1 MSTRI
6 GFIGTGLMGRP
17 MASHLAKAGHT
28 VLTFSRSNTPVDGCT
43 SAPSIAAL
51 TAASDVIFTMLP
63 DTPDVEQVLFGE
75 GGVAGALSAGKAVV
89 DMSSISPSETKR
101 FAARVVALG
110 CDYVDA
116 PVSGGDIG
124 AKQATLTIMCG
135 GTSTAF
141 ERVKPLLELMGKRI
155 TLIGESGAGQT
166 CKIANQIVVA
176 ATIEAVGEA
185 LLFASK
191 AGVDPAKVREALL
204 GGFAASRI
212 LEVHGQRMIE
222 RNFEPGFRL
231 ELHQKDLNLALAG
244 ARELGVSLPATS
256 NCQQLFNAVV
266 AAGGAKLDSSS
277 MVQALESLA
286 QHSIAKH

>member
-1 MSTRI
+1 MSKHI

-17 MASHLAKAGHT
+17 MASHLAKAGHS
-28 VLTFSRSNTPVDGCT
+28 VLTFSRSNRPVDGCT
-43 SAPSIAAL
+43 VATSIAAL
-51 TAASDVIFTMLP
+51 TEASDVIFTMLP
-63 DTPDVEQVLFGE
+63 DTPDVDQVLFGE
-75 GGVAGALSAGKAVV
+75 GGVASALTAGKAVV
-89 DMSSISPSETKR
+89 DMSTISPGETKR
-101 FAARVVALG
+101 FAQRITALG

-116 PVSGGDIG
+116 PVSGGDVG
-124 AKQATLTIMCG
+124 AKNATLTIMCG
-135 GTSTAF
+135 GTSAAF
-141 ERVKPLLELMGKRI
+141 ERVKPLLALMGKTI

-166 CKIANQIVVA
+166 CKMANQIVVA

-231 ELHQKDLNLALAG
+231 ELHQKDLNLALRG
-244 ARELGVSLPATS
+244 AQELGISLPATS
-256 NCQQLFNAVV
+256 NCQQLFNAVS

-286 QHSIAKH
+286 QHTITKH